1 MAAVENLL
9 NGDVNLY
16 DRLGRM
22 EADTIEIL
30 NEEIRN
36 LENLIRLTK
45 ERLERLNA
53 QFGRERHPPALYL
66 QEYEELANKIHELQT
81 QLQDKEQELTDIEAP
96 PPKPPEPEPDPP
108 TPVKLP
114 IHTQIGNGT
123 KTDTSVG
130 GAGTE
135 VPGAL
140 SSPNL
145 AVKSPLG
152 HVKAFL
158 PNSQHTSVAVKVG
171 KTLGEGLAKA
181 LKLRDFELDD
191 CDVYDRRT
199 GRQISWDEPMSE
211 VAGYELTVE
220 LKLNRR
226 QPSFPGVSYHNLA
239 RKTFFS
245 LTFCDVCRKFL
256 LQGFRCQT
264 CGYRLHQRCKDNINP
279 LCDTRNLTKQ
289 MYANVPS
296 IYLHPHDNFSMKEK
310 SLSAPDVNLPGPKE
324 DVLHHLQQTYE
335 ASTSQQAS
343 APYRYPM
350 YKDKR
355 HASDSC
361 AKTQPRAGGKV
372 QQGNILHLPRGSN
385 HSPVGSPTDS
395 SSHSPTPTGKQ
406 RPRARSVEADPSRR
420 TGGWRDSN
428 EDWEIPNEEIIL
440 GPRIGSGS
448 FGTVFKGH
456 WHGSV
461 AVKRLNVVN
470 PTAAQLQAFKN
481 EVAVLRKTRH
491 VNVLLFMGCTSK
503 PQLAIITQW
512 CEGSSLYKHLH
523 VDEVKFEM
531 LALLDISRQTAQGMD
546 YLHAKSIIHRDLK
559 SNNIFLTDDLTT
571 KIGDFGLA
579 TVKARW
585 SGSHQFQQPTGS
597 ILWMAPEVI
606 RMQEQN
612 PYTFQSDVYAFGI
625 VLYEL
630 MTTQLP
636 YSHINNKDQI
646 LFMVGKGYLLPD
658 VSKVRNDCSKAL
670 IRLMQDCCTYDR
682 EKRPLFP
689 QILASLEMLV
699 SSLPKIGRSRSE
711 PIMNSSHSDDLDMMY
726 MCGSPKTPINS
737 HYNQFSFLNF

>member
-279 LCDTRNLTKQ
+279 LCDTRNLTKHLLQ
-289 MYANVPS
+289 GRKYQ
-296 IYLHPHDNFSMKEK
+296 
-310 SLSAPDVNLPGPKE
+310 

-335 ASTSQQAS
+335 ASTSQQ
-343 APYRYPM
+343 
-350 YKDKR
+350 
-355 HASDSC
+355 
-361 AKTQPRAGGKV
+361 V

>member
-1 MAAVENLL
+1 MAAVEDFLH
-9 NGDVNLY
+9 NGDVSCKFTVT
-16 DRLGRM
+16 RM
-22 EADTIEIL
+22 ENENIEQL

-36 LENLIRLTK
+36 LEKLIRLTK

-53 QFGRERHPPALYL
+53 QFGKERHPPALYL

-81 QLQDKEQELTDIEAP
+81 QLQDKQALIDSELE
-96 PPKPPEPEPDPP
+96 PPEPPPRPEPARPIYP
-108 TPVKLP
+108 TTP
-114 IHTQIGNGT
+114 INLAPSSIGNGA
-123 KTDTSVG
+123 KIESG
-130 GAGTE
+130 GDM
-135 VPGAL
+135 GAL
-140 SSPNL
+140 PSPSL
-145 AVKSPLG
+145 SMKSPVG

-158 PNSQHTSVAVKVG
+158 PNNQRTSVTVKVG

-181 LKLRDFELDD
+181 MKLRDFDTED
-191 CDVYDRRT
+191 CDVFDRT
-199 GRQISWDEPMSE
+199 GRQFSWDDPMTD
-211 VAGYELTVE
+211 VAGYELTVV
-220 LKLNRR
+220 LKSNTGR
-226 QPSFPGVSYHNLA
+226 QQRFPGVPNHNIV

-245 LTFCDVCRKFL
+245 LTFCDVCHKFL

-264 CGYRLHQRCKDNINP
+264 CGYRLHQRCKENINP
-279 LCDTRNLTKQ
+279 QCDTRNLTKQ
-289 MYANVPS
+289 HYPR
-296 IYLHPHDNFSMKEK
+296 IYIEPINFMMAEK
-310 SLSAPDVNLPGPKE
+310 SLSAPDVNLPGAKE
-324 DVLHHLQQTYE
+324 DVRQQLQQAYE
-335 ASTSQQAS
+335 ASTNQQAQA

-361 AKTQPRAGGKV
+361 TKIVPHRALYKG
-372 QQGNILHLPRGSN
+372 QHSNTLNLPGRTSS
-385 HSPVGSPTDS
+385 HSPAGSPTDS
-395 SSHSPTPTGKQ
+395 TNHSPTTVGKQ
-406 RPRARSVEADPSRR
+406 RPRARSVETDPGRR

-428 EDWEIPNEEIIL
+428 EDWEIPNEEIIF

-456 WHGSV
+456 WHGAV
-461 AVKRLNVVN
+461 AVKRLNVTN
-470 PTAAQLQAFKN
+470 PTPAQLQAFKN

-491 VNVLLFMGCTSK
+491 LNVLLFMGCTSK

-523 VDEVKFEM
+523 VDDIKFEM
-531 LALLDISRQTAQGMD
+531 LGLLEIGRQTALGMD

-559 SNNIFLTDDLTT
+559 SNNIFLTEDLTV

-579 TVKARW
+579 TVKTRW

-630 MTTQLP
+630 MTGNLP

-646 LFMVGKGYLLPD
+646 LFMVGKGYLSPD
-658 VSKVRNDCSKAL
+658 VNKVRNDCPKAL
-670 IRLMQDCCTYDR
+670 IRLMQDCCKYDR
-682 EKRPLFP
+682 ETRPLFP
-689 QILASLEMLV
+689 QILSSLEILL

-711 PIMNSSHSDDLDMMY
+711 PIMNSSHTEDFEVMY
-726 MCGSPKTPINS
+726 MCASPKTPINS
-737 HYNQFSFLNF
+737 HYNQFSFLNY

>member
-279 LCDTRNLTKQ
+279 LCDTRNLTKHLLADS
-289 MYANVPS
+289 YGPFHPS
-296 IYLHPHDNFSMKEK
+296 LIPPSSYQSAALSQPPQQPFSRNKQ
-310 SLSAPDVNLPGPKE
+310 AP
-324 DVLHHLQQTYE
+324 
-335 ASTSQQAS
+335 
-343 APYRYPM
+343 
-350 YKDKR
+350 
-355 HASDSC
+355 
-361 AKTQPRAGGKV
+361 
-372 QQGNILHLPRGSN
+372 
-385 HSPVGSPTDS
+385 
-395 SSHSPTPTGKQ
+395 
-406 RPRARSVEADPSRR
+406 
-420 TGGWRDSN
+420 
-428 EDWEIPNEEIIL
+428 L
-440 GPRIGSGS
+440 GPRGRSTSAPNVSFVNIGATEERVPR
-448 FGTVFKGH
+448 TVTLCIRISDTQVTAVPRRSQGLGGKSSRGIYCTC
-456 WHGSV
+456 HG
-461 AVKRLNVVN
+461 
-470 PTAAQLQAFKN
+470 
-481 EVAVLRKTRH
+481 VL
-491 VNVLLFMGCTSK
+491 
-503 PQLAIITQW
+503 II
-512 CEGSSLYKHLH
+512 
-523 VDEVKFEM
+523 
-531 LALLDISRQTAQGMD
+531 ALLGAPQTAPPTPQRPQENSVHVLDQWKLTPAGE
-546 YLHAKSIIHRDLK
+546 LLILTEICRTNIIHVPLLIDSLSLNHIRYLVAH
-559 SNNIFLTDDLTT
+559 NML
-571 KIGDFGLA
+571 
-579 TVKARW
+579 VKA
-585 SGSHQFQQPTGS
+585 
-597 ILWMAPEVI
+597 
-606 RMQEQN
+606 
-612 PYTFQSDVYAFGI
+612 
-625 VLYEL
+625 L
-630 MTTQLP
+630 MTCRQ
-636 YSHINNKDQI
+636 Y
-646 LFMVGKGYLLPD
+646 
-658 VSKVRNDCSKAL
+658 
-670 IRLMQDCCTYDR
+670 
-682 EKRPLFP
+682 
-689 QILASLEMLV
+689 
-699 SSLPKIGRSRSE
+699 
-711 PIMNSSHSDDLDMMY
+711 
-726 MCGSPKTPINS
+726 
-737 HYNQFSFLNF
+737 